1 MSEKIIKKSNGQF
14 NYDAKYDILYIS
26 KIPNEP
32 SIGTEEIDGVVVRQ
46 SVKDGGFVGIT
57 IFNIK
62 EMISKLTK

>member
-1 MSEKIIKKSNGQF
+1 VGEIKIKKSNGQF

-32 SIGTEEIDGVVVRQ
+32 SIGTEEIDGVVIRR
-46 SVKDGGFVGIT
+46 SAKDNKFVGVT

-62 EMISKLTK
+62 QMIS